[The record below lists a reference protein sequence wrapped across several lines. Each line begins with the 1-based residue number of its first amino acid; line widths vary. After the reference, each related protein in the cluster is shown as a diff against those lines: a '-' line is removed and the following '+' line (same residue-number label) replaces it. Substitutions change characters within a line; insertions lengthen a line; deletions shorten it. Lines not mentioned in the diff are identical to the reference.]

1 MSSERLFDVV
11 LFGATGFTGALVADY
26 LAQCGEAEAGRLRWA
41 LAGRSRAKLE
51 AVRARLAAK
60 KPALANLP
68 LLIADVADQSSLD
81 ALAAQARVVI
91 TTVGPYVRYGEGLV
105 KACAELGTDYVDL
118 TGEPAFVDA
127 MTERYQARAQASG
140 ARIVHACGFDSIPH
154 DLGAYYTLKALRAR
168 MRDDERDKLAVS
180 IEGFVRAKGDAS
192 GGTWHSLVNALANA
206 RADEAARRKRE
217 KVRKVEGDG
226 RRVRG
231 AGGGLVRRS
240 ELGLWGLPMPT
251 IDPQMVLASASA
263 RPEYGPDF
271 RYGHY
276 LGLRHLVGA
285 AGVIG
290 VVGSLFA
297 LAQLGPTRKLLLKL
311 KDPGE
316 GPDEAT
322 RKKSWF
328 SVTFLGKAGPYQ
340 VVCEVRG
347 GDPGY
352 EETAKM
358 LAESALCL
366 AFDRAELAPR
376 FGMVTTAA
384 VMGDPLL
391 ARLQRAGLSFSER

>member
-1 MSSERLFDVV
+1 MASQRLFDIV
-11 LFGATGFTGALVADY
+11 LFGATGFTGGLVADY
-26 LAQCGEAEAGRLRWA
+26 LASCAESGHLRWA
-41 LAGRSRAKLE
+41 LAGRNRQKLE
-51 AVRARLAAK
+51 HVRARLAAQ
-60 KPALANLP
+60 KPALAALT
-68 LLIADVADQSSLD
+68 LLDADVDDPDSLH
-81 ALAAQARVVI
+81 ALAAQTQVVI

-118 TGEPAFVDA
+118 TGEPTFVDN
-127 MTERYQARAQASG
+127 MIERYHDKAAAEG

-154 DLGAYYTLKALRAR
+154 DLGAYFTLKTLRAR

-180 IEGFVRAKGDAS
+180 IEGFVRASGAPS
-192 GGTWHSLVNALANA
+192 GGTWHSFVNALGSA
-206 RADEAARRKRE
+206 RADDAARRARE
-217 KVRKVEGDG
+217 KKQGEPSG

-231 AGGGLVRRS
+231 MPASLRYRP

-251 IDPQMVLASASA
+251 IDPQIVLSSA
-263 RPEYGPDF
+263 RAVPEYGPDF

-276 LGLRHLVGA
+276 LGLRRLFS
-285 AGVIG
+285 AGFLMAG
-290 VVGSLFA
+290 MGGLFA
-297 LAQLGPTRKLLLKL
+297 LAQLGPTRKLLLKF

-316 GPDEAT
+316 GPDEEK

-328 SVTFLGKAGPYQ
+328 SVTFDGKAGEHH

-352 EETAKM
+352 SETAKM

-366 AFDRAELAPR
+366 AFDRERLAPR
-376 FGMVTTAA
+376 FGVVTTAA

-391 ARLQRAGLSFSER
+391 ERLERAGLAFRVK

>member
-26 LAQCGEAEAGRLRWA
+26 LASCGEAGTLRWA

-51 AVRARLAAK
+51 AVRARLAAS
-60 KPALANLP
+60 KPALADLP
-68 LLIADVADQSSLD
+68 LLIADVADQGSLD
-81 ALAAQARVVI
+81 ALAAQTRVVI
-91 TTVGPYVRYGEGLV
+91 TTVGPYARYGEGLV

-118 TGEPAFVDA
+118 TGEPGFVAA
-127 MTERYQARAQASG
+127 MTERYHARAEASG

-154 DLGAYYTLKALRAR
+154 DLGAYYTVKALRAR
-168 MRDDERDKLAVS
+168 MRDDERDKLPIS

-192 GGTWHSLVNALANA
+192 GGTWHSLINGLASA

-217 KVRKVEGDG
+217 KTRKVEGEG

-231 AGGGLVRRS
+231 ARGGIVRRP
-240 ELGLWGLPMPT
+240 ELGLWGVPMPT

-276 LGLRHLVGA
+276 LGFRYLANAV
-285 AGVIG
+285 GVIG
-290 VVGSLFA
+290 LVGGLFT
-297 LAQLGPTRKLLLKL
+297 LAQLGPMRQLLLKV
-311 KDPGE
+311 KDPGD

-328 SVTFLGKAGPYQ
+328 SVTFLGKAGGHQ

-366 AFDRAELAPR
+366 AFDRDALAPR